1 MWEDAVG
8 CPSVDKETPVC
19 EVVPDVDEIA
29 GGDGVEVPPGDQFPC
44 QLQGVSQFEALSP
57 NRQ

>member
-1 MWEDAVG
+1 VWEDAVG

-29 GGDGVEVPPGDQFPC
+29 GGDGVEVPPGD
-44 QLQGVSQFEALSP
+44 
-57 NRQ
+57 